1 MSSEAMGDERAR
13 GRMEATTILL
23 VDDDQVFRERLARAF
38 RDRGFDVHTAGDVE
52 EAVAVARTETPELA
66 VVDLRM
72 PGGSGLDLVRELRS
86 IDAAT
91 KIVVLT
97 GYGSIA
103 TAIDATRL
111 GATYY
116 LPKPADIDDILAAFA
131 RDEVPS
137 PATSEAPVPA
147 APSLARAE
155 WEHIN
160 RVLADCDGNVSE
172 AARRLGLHRRSLQ
185 RKLQKY
191 PPRA

>member
-1 MSSEAMGDERAR
+1 MSDGGSSV
-13 GRMEATTILL
+13 LV
-23 VDDDQVFRERLARAF
+23 VDDDRVLRERLGRAL
-38 RDRGFDVHTAGDVE
+38 RDRGFAVRTAADAEGAMKEIAADPPD
-52 EAVAVARTETPELA
+52 RA

-72 PGGSGLDLVRELRS
+72 PGRSGLDLVREIRDLLP
-86 IDAAT
+86 AA

-103 TAIDATRL
+103 SAVEAMRL
-111 GATYY
+111 GATNY
-116 LPKPADIDDILAAFA
+116 LSKPADADDVLAAFDIA
-131 RDEVPS
+131 EADGEE
-137 PATSEAPVPA
+137 PADAEPQ

-185 RKLQKY
+185 RKLAKI
-191 PPRA
+191 PPKT